1 MMQKLN
7 YNINS
12 PFIKL
17 LVTIPF
23 LILFFPYIVT
33 SLFTLSIFFFVFMV
47 VITRLHR
54 VVYTNRFLATFFI
67 MLCIL
72 LMMLWTYGDPPIVHI
87 ELSEINYIFSH
98 NIVLNFTVFFFVYIL
113 GYMYMQVVRAPLF
126 IAANTY
132 LVAFPV
138 ISLYFIIAYGFFLGN
153 SLFQGVIAVAL
164 LPYFV
169 LVINRKSGYLL
180 LFFILFGY
188 LFVLLN
194 RTAFFGVIVFIITY
208 GIYPFLIK
216 NKGLYRI
223 YIILF
228 FVTIFLLIFS
238 YVTGSFEF
246 LNEFSEEYFS
256 KRIDSG
262 RSEIW
267 MALFDYISLKPWYGY
282 GINQYSTLL
291 EHSSVSNRTISSH
304 NMYIEILLRGGFLF
318 LGIFLLLLY
327 SIWMSF
333 YSPIV
338 NKVKRVMASGFVSML
353 FVAAGLEVVLTSNI
367 ILNSLIW
374 FSWGSGG
381 HPPFVNSNLNIIDTR
396 EKK

>member
-1 MMQKLN
+1 MMHKLN

-33 SLFTLSIFFFVFMV
+33 SLFTLSIFFFVLMV

-54 VVYTNRFLATFFI
+54 VVYTKRFLATFFI

-113 GYMYMQVVRAPLF
+113 GYMYMQVVREPLF

-188 LFVLLN
+188 LFALLN
-194 RTAFFGVIVFIITY
+194 RTAFVGVIVFIITY

-238 YVTGSFEF
+238 YV
-246 LNEFSEEYFS
+246 
-256 KRIDSG
+256 
-262 RSEIW
+262 
-267 MALFDYISLKPWYGY
+267 
-282 GINQYSTLL
+282 
-291 EHSSVSNRTISSH
+291 
-304 NMYIEILLRGGFLF
+304 
-318 LGIFLLLLY
+318 
-327 SIWMSF
+327 
-333 YSPIV
+333 
-338 NKVKRVMASGFVSML
+338 
-353 FVAAGLEVVLTSNI
+353 
-367 ILNSLIW
+367 
-374 FSWGSGG
+374 
-381 HPPFVNSNLNIIDTR
+381 
-396 EKK
+396 